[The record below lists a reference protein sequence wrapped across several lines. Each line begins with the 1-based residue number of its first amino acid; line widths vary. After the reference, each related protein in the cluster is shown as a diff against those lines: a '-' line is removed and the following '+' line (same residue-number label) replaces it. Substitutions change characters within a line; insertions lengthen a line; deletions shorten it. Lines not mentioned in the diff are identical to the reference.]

1 MLSWIV
7 DSRKLDMIVSY
18 ISNSDDSFLHAQRI
32 LCPRDKFATGRQ
44 DPPEAELARLSFLK
58 LASDRTN
65 KLDSLDHRFEMDF
78 APFASDGEREDERI
92 AKRRITGS
100 RGSCIS
106 FSRGT
111 C

>member
-44 DPPEAELARLSFLK
+44 DPPEAETRETLVSQTRERSNKQTRLVRSSIRNGFRAL
-58 LASDRTN
+58 
-65 KLDSLDHRFEMDF
+65 
-78 APFASDGEREDERI
+78 RE
-92 AKRRITGS
+92 
-100 RGSCIS
+100 
-106 FSRGT
+106 
-111 C
+111 